1 MEFFNLG
8 WSEILLILTLAF
20 IVLGPD
26 RIKKFG
32 SDFGTF
38 LRKLSKDGVFRE
50 VVQTTDELRNYPR
63 KILNEAMLDQPVRY
77 DEAEK
82 SMLHPPEEVVDAEPA
97 KDSNPDQPVNPLV
110 YCINFRILPIIVSKA
125 EMTSFMGF
133 VSLA

>member
-32 SDFGTF
+32 GEFGSF
-38 LRKLSKDGVFRE
+38 LRKLSKDGLFRE

-63 KILNEAMLDQPVRY
+63 KILNEAMLDQPVMY
-77 DEAEK
+77 EQAEK
-82 SMLHPPEEVVDAEPA
+82 SMLHPPEEVIDVEAGEE
-97 KDSNPDQPVNPLV
+97 QVQ
-110 YCINFRILPIIVSKA
+110 
-125 EMTSFMGF
+125 E
-133 VSLA
+133 

>member
-32 SDFGTF
+32 GELGTL
-38 LRKLSKDGVFRE
+38 LRKLSRDGLFRE

-63 KILNEAMLDQPVRY
+63 KILNEAMLDQPVMY
-77 DEAEK
+77 DQAEK
-82 SMLHPPEEVVDAEPA
+82 SMLHPPIDVVDAEPGE
-97 KDSNPDQPVNPLV
+97 DQVQ
-110 YCINFRILPIIVSKA
+110 
-125 EMTSFMGF
+125 G
-133 VSLA
+133 

>member
-32 SDFGTF
+32 GELGTF
-38 LRKLSKDGVFRE
+38 LRKLSKDGLFRE

-63 KILNEAMLDQPVRY
+63 KILNEAMLDQPVMV
-77 DEAEK
+77 DQAEK
-82 SMLHPPEEVVDAEPA
+82 SMLHPPQEVIDMAPG
-97 KDSNPDQPVNPLV
+97 DDQVQ
-110 YCINFRILPIIVSKA
+110 
-125 EMTSFMGF
+125 G
-133 VSLA
+133 

>member
-32 SDFGTF
+32 GELGAF
-38 LRKLSKDGVFRE
+38 LRKLSKDGLFRE

-63 KILNEAMLDQPVRY
+63 KILNEALLDQPVMY
-77 DEAEK
+77 DQAEK
-82 SMLHPPEEVVDAEPA
+82 SMLHPPEEIIDVEAGE
-97 KDSNPDQPVNPLV
+97 DQV
-110 YCINFRILPIIVSKA
+110 RD
-125 EMTSFMGF
+125 
-133 VSLA
+133 

>member
-1 MEFFNLG
+1 MEFLNLG
-8 WSEILLILTLAF
+8 WPEILLIFTLAF

-97 KDSNPDQPVNPLV
+97 KDSNPDQP
-110 YCINFRILPIIVSKA
+110 
-125 EMTSFMGF
+125 G
-133 VSLA
+133 